1 MPSSTGLNVHINRCM
16 GDQFSNEQLNRSDA
30 CSTPQSRPMHNPIA
44 CRSVEISNLSTGLND
59 KGVSNIEDGSI
70 SGGVGEPNSHNELA
84 TCLHFN
90 STTTTK
96 EGALLSFPHEIS
108 PRIRRRKHQH
118 LVNGDRGTCAV
129 STH

>member
-59 KGVSNIEDGSI
+59 KE
-70 SGGVGEPNSHNELA
+70 
-84 TCLHFN
+84 
-90 STTTTK
+90 
-96 EGALLSFPHEIS
+96 
-108 PRIRRRKHQH
+108 
-118 LVNGDRGTCAV
+118 TCAPAKICLAYCIIAYTLLV
-129 STH
+129 IFEIHDTLVAQPFSSTSAKFN